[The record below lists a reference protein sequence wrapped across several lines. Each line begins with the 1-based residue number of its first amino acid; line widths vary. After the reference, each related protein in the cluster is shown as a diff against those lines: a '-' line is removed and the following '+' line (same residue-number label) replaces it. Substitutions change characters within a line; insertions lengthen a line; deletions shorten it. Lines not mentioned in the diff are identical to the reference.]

1 MKGEHF
7 NRASDLFHQGKYD
20 EAIAEWEK
28 VLEIDP
34 GHELSKQKIERA
46 KSARKELEKLPE
58 QPLREQ

>member
-7 NRASDLFHQGKYD
+7 NRASDLFNQGKYD
-20 EAIAEWEK
+20 EAIVEWEK

-34 GHELSKQKIERA
+34 EHELSKQKIERA

-58 QPLREQ
+58 QPLIEQ